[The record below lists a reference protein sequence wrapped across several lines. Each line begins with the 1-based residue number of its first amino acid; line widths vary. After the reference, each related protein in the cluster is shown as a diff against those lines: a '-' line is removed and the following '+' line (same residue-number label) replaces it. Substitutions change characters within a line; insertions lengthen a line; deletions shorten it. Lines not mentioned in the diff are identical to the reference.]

1 MYISHEGNMVKF
13 FRFVSVDSSL
23 TVLQSSL
30 LITSEQYLC
39 PKTKI
44 KNYPSEVL
52 GKFSMIYY
60 IHNVSWLDYVLTKW
74 SWVLDRCL
82 SKGLASILSYNQK

>member
-1 MYISHEGNMVKF
+1 MVKF

-23 TVLQSSL
+23 TVLQGSV
-30 LITSEQYLC
+30 LITSEQYQC

-60 IHNVSWLDYVLTKW
+60 IHNVS
-74 SWVLDRCL
+74 
-82 SKGLASILSYNQK
+82 